1 MLMTVG
7 QFDRILWISD
17 SETGVKTEKLGGVA
31 GEDECGDDV
40 AGLLQVVYK

>member
-17 SETGVKTEKLGGVA
+17 SETGVKAEKLGVA

-40 AGLLQVVYK
+40 AGLLQAVYK